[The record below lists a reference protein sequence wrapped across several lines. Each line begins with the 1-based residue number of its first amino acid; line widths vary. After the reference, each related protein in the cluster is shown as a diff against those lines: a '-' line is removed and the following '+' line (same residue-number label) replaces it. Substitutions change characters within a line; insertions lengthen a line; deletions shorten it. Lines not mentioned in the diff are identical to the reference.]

1 MIKYFKKVLC
11 IFMTILYL
19 PVIMCYAS
27 ADEKMILNDLV
38 FPESFSQDNF
48 SFNKTTDEESLKISV
63 IIPVYNVEEYLN
75 ECLESII
82 KQTYCNL
89 DIICVND
96 GSTDNSLNILRH
108 FESLDKRIKV
118 IDQTNQGV
126 SSARNRGMEIATGQ
140 YISFVDPDD
149 FLAPDTYE
157 IAMKKIKDNVDILVY
172 GYSAF
177 PNPTG
182 WFITSGKS
190 KDMIYNND
198 SVNAYFDCGSIGTI
212 VWNKL
217 YKTDL
222 LKQYNLTFKENLKMA
237 EDLCFNM
244 NTFVYATKI
253 QFINDQPYNYR
264 LRSGSLTD
272 VYIGQKK
279 ADNHIIA
286 IKDVL
291 ENWQKLGLLKDN
303 GHKVLAYIIK
313 FSCNTIKSIKDEV
326 AHREAE
332 NITDEIAR
340 QEFEN
345 TKDEVARQKAA
356 CELLELVWRFID
368 KSAKEQL
375 PQISKDGLQY
385 IESLAL
391 ED

>member
-1 MIKYFKKVLC
+1 
-11 IFMTILYL
+11 
-19 PVIMCYAS
+19 MCYAS
-27 ADEKMILNDLV
+27 ADNEMVSNDLV
-38 FPESFSQDNF
+38 FPEGFSQDNF
-48 SFNKTTDEESLKISV
+48 SFNKTTDEEHLKISV

-82 KQTYCNL
+82 NQTYCNL

-108 FESLDKRIKV
+108 FESLDNRIKV

-157 IAMKKIKDNVDILVY
+157 IAMNKIKDNVDILVY

-198 SVNAYFDCGSIGTI
+198 SVNAYFGCGSICTI

-217 YKTDL
+217 YRTDL
-222 LKQYNLTFKENLKMA
+222 LKQYNLTFNKNLKMA

-253 QFINDQPYNYR
+253 QFINDQLYNYR

-272 VYIGQKK
+272 VYICQKK
-279 ADNHIIA
+279 ANNHIIA

-313 FSCNTIKSIKDEV
+313 FSCNTIKSIKDE
-326 AHREAE
+326 A
-332 NITDEIAR
+332 
-340 QEFEN
+340 
-345 TKDEVARQKAA
+345 ARQKAA